1 MGLWDAAYYI
11 FYNEIFFFFCWQG
24 RLQGWKVGMRGGANE
39 WIGVHDV
46 KFNQLEPIQSCKKK
60 KYHGPSDAF
69 D

>member
-1 MGLWDAAYYI
+1 
-11 FYNEIFFFFCWQG
+11 
-24 RLQGWKVGMRGGANE
+24 MRGGGGHE

-60 KYHGPSDAF
+60 KKKYHGPSDAL